1 MDTRNDDLDA
11 ESVQR
16 FLLGNDINEDF
27 REPLTDALVYEPL
40 PYRSAIAEGAT
51 HVVML
56 RSRPDGVDVTGKST
70 MHYIANNKQLTTPLT
85 PQNKKNPQ
93 EKVAHLNE

>member
-70 MHYIANNKQLTTPLT
+70 MHYIANNKHLTTHTHPKI
-85 PQNKKNPQ
+85 KKILR
-93 EKVAHLNE
+93 KK